1 MVAGTSALL
10 AIAAGLVLHTV
21 TPGLVGGHA
30 PTVGRLLSSQ
40 AVGVHH
46 PDEEDL
52 QFFAEH
58 STAMTQQRWKGE
70 DYRLWRNDRPFE
82 IPFMWVANDGSS
94 IRRMGDGVFRLTVA
108 SAHRDWFTLI
118 HCHAAGWPMFYCS
131 DGRERQMAAPDLATT
146 IFDGV
151 TYRRVL
157 PQQSTAASG
166 VPAASDDGR
175 TVE

>member
-1 MVAGTSALL
+1 MAAGTGALL
-10 AIAAGLVLHTV
+10 AIAAGLVLHAV

-30 PTVGRLLSSQ
+30 SNVARLLSPQ
-40 AVGVHH
+40 AVGVQA
-46 PDEEDL
+46 PDDENL
-52 QFFAEH
+52 RFLAEH
-58 STAMTQQRWKGE
+58 STAMTQQRWRGE
-70 DYRLWRNDRPFE
+70 DYRVWRNDQPFE
-82 IPFMWVANDGSS
+82 IPFMWVADDGSS

-108 SAHRDWFTLI
+108 SPHRDWFSLI

-146 IFDGV
+146 IFDDV

-157 PQQSTAASG
+157 PQQNAVSSA
-166 VPAASDDGR
+166 PATPGAER